1 MSRNVKDYLRLNY
14 FEIVHSPLAC
24 EQACDWVSGRASPV
38 WSRASRA
45 TENGLGRK
53 GSADSQSHLACLARR
68 ILCSAS
74 PGACSQADS
83 ACVFFFCITSGCK
96 KVYQRV
102 GFHELEYRKG

>member
-1 MSRNVKDYLRLNY
+1 M
-14 FEIVHSPLAC
+14 
-24 EQACDWVSGRASPV
+24 

-83 ACVFFFCITSGCK
+83 ACVFFSVLHQAVKRYI
-96 KVYQRV
+96 
-102 GFHELEYRKG
+102 KG